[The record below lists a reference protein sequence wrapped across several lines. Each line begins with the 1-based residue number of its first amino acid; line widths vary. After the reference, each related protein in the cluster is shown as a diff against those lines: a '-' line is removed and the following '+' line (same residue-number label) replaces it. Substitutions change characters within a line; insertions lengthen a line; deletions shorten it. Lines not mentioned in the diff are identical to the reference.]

1 VTPGLDGVLDGVL
14 DRVRTGLADAG
25 GYVDDICRAAEI
37 ALGATGSSAG
47 GDAARLRQAFT
58 AVADRMNALVLAAG
72 DPEALRAAGAAWIDD
87 VARPVSALVG
97 AATDDVLQT
106 DDHWRGAAAD
116 AYRATL
122 YPQQKAL
129 AAVVATGQQIDAEL
143 EDLAAAILRF
153 WIAIG
158 SACLGLVIALAGA
171 LGSAATVVGAPASA
185 GLALAG
191 VGALVVAG
199 NSALSNLTEITSAA
213 AARAGAL
220 ERRLADGTAFP
231 EGRWPRSTSG
241 ISTDA
246 RVTDGDASDWEV
258 R

>member
-1 VTPGLDGVLDGVL
+1 VTPGLDAVLDG
-14 DRVRTGLADAG
+14 VRTGLADAA
-25 GYVDDICRAAEI
+25 GYVDGICRSVEI
-37 ALGATGSSAG
+37 ALGTIGSPADVDVAG
-47 GDAARLRQAFT
+47 LRRSFT
-58 AVADRMNALVLAAG
+58 AVADQMNALILAAG

-87 VARPVSALVG
+87 ISRPVSRLVG
-97 AATDDVLQT
+97 AVTDDVLET

-116 AYRATL
+116 AYRTTL
-122 YPQQKAL
+122 LPQQKAL
-129 AAVVATGQQIDAEL
+129 AAVVAICQEIDSDL

-158 SACLGLVIALAGA
+158 TACLGLVVALAGA

-185 GLALAG
+185 GIALAG

-199 NSALSNLTEITSAA
+199 NSAVSNLIEITSATAGRGA
-213 AARAGAL
+213 ALG
-220 ERRLADGTAFP
+220 RRLADGTAFP
-231 EGRWPRSTSG
+231 QGHWPRSTSG

-246 RVTDGDASDWEV
+246 RVTDGDGSDWEV